1 MIKEKVQYLSLIC
14 IQYDCIGSNQA
25 FLIEKF
31 LNDKYV
37 ATTQKISKK
46 KKKEYGL
53 LNKIAVTEIVEK
65 NANFYYRALN
75 VNKLLPVNR

>member
-1 MIKEKVQYLSLIC
+1 MINMLLLHRKL
-14 IQYDCIGSNQA
+14 A
-25 FLIEKF
+25 
-31 LNDKYV
+31 
-37 ATTQKISKK
+37 K

>member
-1 MIKEKVQYLSLIC
+1 MINMLLLHRKLAK
-14 IQYDCIGSNQA
+14 
-25 FLIEKF
+25 
-31 LNDKYV
+31 
-37 ATTQKISKK
+37 KK